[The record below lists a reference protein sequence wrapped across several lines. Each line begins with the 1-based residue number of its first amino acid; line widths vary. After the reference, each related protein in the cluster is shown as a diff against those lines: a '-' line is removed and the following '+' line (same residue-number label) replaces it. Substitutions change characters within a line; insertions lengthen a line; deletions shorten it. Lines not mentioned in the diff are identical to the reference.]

1 MTLVDRCPH
10 GSSRRSIICD
20 YTNAQGAVNVAQSTC
35 HSGWLC
41 SSLTPTLR
49 LANAA
54 PVSASTHLRAL
65 WSSVCTCGVS
75 LSSATSSKLL
85 VHRSTPLV
93 EKPRRGSCFLPS
105 RCGCP
110 PHRCPAPYF
119 EKQQARFTKGDL
131 VSNPPTLAGV
141 RAASRSSEFP
151 VSSSGCTLPLPRHG
165 RDCILDIA
173 SALIGLDALRLRRQ
187 LWSATFAPES

>member
-65 WSSVCTCGVS
+65 WSSVCTCGAS
-75 LSSATSSKLL
+75 LPSATSSKLL
-85 VHRSTPLV
+85 MHRSTPKRILLFTV
-93 EKPRRGSCFLPS
+93 AMWFTTAPLSSALLREAVSSFHEGR
-105 RCGCP
+105 
-110 PHRCPAPYF
+110 PHLQPAN
-119 EKQQARFTKGDL
+119 
-131 VSNPPTLAGV
+131 S
-141 RAASRSSEFP
+141 SRSAR
-151 VSSSGCTLPLPRHG
+151 SS
-165 RDCILDIA
+165 
-173 SALIGLDALRLRRQ
+173 LRTR
-187 LWSATFAPES
+187 F